1 MKLLV
6 CISHVPDVFGF
17 EAVLFYGFIFI
28 PLAKYFKIQ
37 KGIDFETASK
47 IVGDHFPEV
56 KDKLLNVLQL
66 NQQSEH
72 TEFLLASIEQKS
84 NNLSLIPFK
93 SAVNFSENLKYLRYA
108 AIPVLI
114 LFVCIAFGKQAIFTD
129 SLKRVVN
136 YNTAY
141 SPPAPFEFFVIN
153 STLEARWW

>member
-1 MKLLV
+1 MNSFQIIEQKLKHFIRRYYLSALLKGLLLFFATGLLYALLLLSIEYFFWLGPTGRLFLFW
-6 CISHVPDVFGF
+6 CVFGF

-93 SAVNFSENLKYLRYA
+93 SAVNFSENLK
-108 AIPVLI
+108 
-114 LFVCIAFGKQAIFTD
+114 
-129 SLKRVVN
+129 
-136 YNTAY
+136 
-141 SPPAPFEFFVIN
+141 
-153 STLEARWW
+153 